1 MEKRTLNVY
10 LIYLSVCL
18 FVCCIRLSVCA
29 FVVLGWVYQSW
40 EGAGPN
46 CTLPPPLPFTRR
58 GGAETTHTHSSPLCF
73 ISTLLIH
80 IFLFLLSL
88 VFVRKPEKRDKNFK
102 LVFKS
107 TIRKKATKNMA
118 SLWVHRKVIVKFF
131 YGLALLAL
139 HAFFLCCEKFL
150 RICFK

>member
-1 MEKRTLNVY
+1 MSIWS
-10 LIYLSVCL
+10 IYLSVFS
-18 FVCCIRLSVCA
+18 FVVSVCLSVRLWYL
-29 FVVLGWVYQSW
+29 VGYINH
-40 EGAGPN
+40 GRGRGPTVR
-46 CTLPPPLPFTRR
+46 CPPPSPSR
-58 GGAETTHTHSSPLCF
+58 GGGRAETTHTHSSPLCF

-118 SLWVHRKVIVKFF
+118 SLWVHRKVIVRFF

-139 HAFFLCCEKFL
+139 RAFLCCEKFL